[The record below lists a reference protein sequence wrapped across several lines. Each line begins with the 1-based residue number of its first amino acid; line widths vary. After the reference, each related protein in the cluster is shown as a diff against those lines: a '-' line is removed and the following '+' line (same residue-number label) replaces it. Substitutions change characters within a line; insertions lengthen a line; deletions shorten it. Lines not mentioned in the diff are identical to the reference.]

1 MRVWDAANGAELHCL
16 RGHEDSVSS
25 VSFSPDGQWI
35 VSGSRDQTV
44 RVWDAAS
51 GAELFCLHGHEDSVW
66 SVSYSP
72 NGERIVSRSGDGTV
86 RVWDATSGAELHC
99 LRGHQDEVTSVSYS
113 SDGQRIVSG
122 SRDLTLR
129 LWDAETF
136 ACQEVMTGLGD
147 VAAIA
152 TGATVFPWRAIARG
166 LETVIEDAVTGR
178 PIAWFPV
185 AFGHITTHPSGRQW
199 VGTSRNSNHVYLFN
213 LKGPP
218 PEDRFTEFVRPW
230 ITTK

>member
-25 VSFSPDGQWI
+25 VSFSPDGQRI

-44 RVWDAAS
+44 RVWDAAR

-113 SDGQRIVSG
+113 PDGQRIVSG
-122 SRDLTLR
+122 SRDLTLC

-166 LETVIEDAVTGR
+166 LETVIEDSVTGR

-185 AFGHITTHPSGRQW
+185 AFGYITSHPSGRQW

-213 LKGPP
+213 LNGPANKP
-218 PEDRFTEFVRPW
+218 PA
-230 ITTK
+230 